1 MPGLL
6 AENRITV
13 VEIFCAPSLL
23 YSEHYPMCST
33 SLFCSTTY
41 TFCDGHQVKLQSLYL
56 GIWEEMWSVSDLQCS
71 SESHKFFC
79 CPQKEKMK
87 IKTQQL
93 VEKVRRSPDDNGSF
107 EVQSKLKEAEGY
119 CWQMI
124 VHFAFIQLFPPY
136 HFKFPVSARKISLG
150 EHLRG
155 R

>member
-13 VEIFCAPSLL
+13 VEIFCAPSLV
-23 YSEHYPMCST
+23 YSEHCPMCST

-41 TFCDGHQVKLQSLYL
+41 TFCDGHQVKLQSLCL

-71 SESHKFFC
+71 SESDKFFC

-124 VHFAFIQLFPPY
+124 VHFAFIRLFPPY
-136 HFKFPVSARKISLG
+136 HFKFPVSARKSSQ
-150 EHLRG
+150 EST
-155 R
+155 